1 MKGQDVKM
9 YSEIQQRITQLGIKV
24 DDVIIYDDVCKI
36 LDVEPSK
43 ATNTRNK
50 HMKDVSQF
58 MKLEKVKRGKFL
70 VVEIYDSVRE
80 RDDKRKL
87 NGHFEK
93 FNEILGE
100 KRHVQE
106 RVIPIDL
113 LEQFYSI
120 IHLTEFVKEKHEMS
134 LYEFIH
140 STAFA
145 LIENVDEDYLIRLRV
160 SEVFN
165 YGHLGNDYTQQLL
178 LHKVDLAQEPTNF
191 IGHDVEVI
199 YLVMNNLYSS
209 MRNKLLCQFAKK
221 EKIIVLVDKDNV
233 TSTQVAKKCDLN
245 VISYAE
251 NEAISRFNNVHDTNY
266 KYSDV
271 YNKLTINQRAYVNSI
286 RNDIIGEFIRNYYYD
301 TTSVCINKSI
311 SSDIE
316 CLCKY
321 LGDLLEVSEKQFNE
335 YIEQV
340 KREVFQCFYDNEVKR
355 INGHYDEQI
364 ADHEEKHKRSFGRA
378 YKQRIND
385 KKRVSLKLLDLC
397 VRQDLT
403 SSDIKLILQIIE

>member
-9 YSEIQQRITQLGIKV
+9 YSEIQQRIAQLGIKV
-24 DDVIIYDDVCKI
+24 DGVIIYDDVCKI
-36 LDVEPSK
+36 LNVEPSK

-70 VVEIYDSVRE
+70 VVEIYDSVQE

-93 FNEILGE
+93 FNEILGDN
-100 KRHVQE
+100 RGHNP
-106 RVIPIDL
+106 RTIPIDL

-120 IHLTEFVKEKHEMS
+120 IHLTEFVKERHEMS

-199 YLVMNNLYSS
+199 YLVMNNLYNS
-209 MRNKLLCQFAKK
+209 MRNKLLCQFGKK

-233 TSTQVAKKCDLN
+233 TSTQVVKKCDLN
-245 VISYAE
+245 VINYAE
-251 NEAISRFNNVHDTNY
+251 NEAISRFNYVHDTNY
-266 KYSDV
+266 KYNDV
-271 YNKLTINQRAYVNSI
+271 YNKLTSKQRAYVNSI
-286 RNDIIGEFIRNYYYD
+286 RNDIISEFIRNYSYD

-321 LGDLLEVSEKQFNE
+321 LGDLEVSEEQFNE

-355 INGHYDEQI
+355 INEHYDEQI

-385 KKRVSLKLLDLC
+385 KRCVSLKLLDLC

-403 SSDIKLILQIIE
+403 SSDIKLILQMIE